1 MGTLIKKVTPYSAYL
16 WPKTLKS
23 EIYNSGFL
31 KKACQGCDISG
42 NLVEFPKKYNEYIS
56 LQ

>member
-1 MGTLIKKVTPYSAYL
+1 MGTLMKKVTPDYAYL

-42 NLVEFPKKYNEYIS
+42 NQVEFPKKYIE
-56 LQ
+56 